1 MIVIGFGLRWLY
13 NRSVV
18 AEVDQQKKTMSKI
31 AEAAKE
37 VDLYA
42 SNMKLKVPVD
52 ESKSHIELA
61 TENNLVTE
69 VVQDQQQY
77 DAAQDFAIFGMSD
90 KTQGGLQTL
99 QEKMNQ
105 ADEHKSIHEDIQ
117 KISEEMPED
126 KEIEIEEV

>member
-1 MIVIGFGLRWLY
+1 MVSIVYKEANGTGSAPAIIIGVFAFLAMIVLGFGLRWLY

-69 VVQDQQQY
+69 VVQDQ
-77 DAAQDFAIFGMSD
+77 
-90 KTQGGLQTL
+90 
-99 QEKMNQ
+99 
-105 ADEHKSIHEDIQ
+105 
-117 KISEEMPED
+117 
-126 KEIEIEEV
+126 